1 MKKLFP
7 FVLVVFLLLAAVN
20 LIGCNGLWGFDDDDD
35 VVGPVGAKFSF
46 KGNVDLPGD
55 GKGTL
60 NLRGAVASLN
70 DDLYAVAYKMTL
82 VGGVATE
89 TAVSGEAAVN
99 SDGDYQIDFTGDPA
113 FFVVKIKSKKA
124 GLESFKMLVVLGEV
138 SASKPT
144 QTANV
149 NSETTAVALIIQK
162 SGQLLAPDAIDPI
175 DVASSKTLVE
185 TALKPGGD
193 GKIEELSINILVR
206 TIELNKAKMALSQ
219 GSSETLVAVAS
230 PSYATNKTLKWES
243 SNTAIAEVD
252 NTGKVTAKDLGNA
265 TITVSA
271 TDGGGAAPVTCEIT
285 VSAVAVGS
293 VSISPA
299 ELSLAL
305 NGTTSGQLTA
315 TVLPANASDKTVA
328 WKSLNTTVANVDAQG
343 NVTAVGVGE
352 TTITATAGGIEARNI
367 VKVTILL
374 KDISIAPTGAT
385 IGVNATTKPVVTF
398 DPADAVNKK
407 VTWTSDN
414 TGVATVNAEG
424 LITGAG
430 LGTANIKVKSE
441 DGGFEK
447 VFVVEVVSGSSVTVD
462 PAVTN
467 RTVGELQIHL
477 VGAPTSLTS
486 VTTSLAATGVKDANG
501 AAVATVVWKVT
512 SVSAGYPVLTP
523 DIPSNLADPILVASN
538 ALKSVNDFTKLT
550 FSEIL
555 PSNTVVKVYSKEE
568 GGFIAVQK

>member
-35 VVGPVGAKFSF
+35 VVGPVGTKFSF

-60 NLRGAVASLN
+60 NLRGAVASLT

-89 TAVSGEAAVN
+89 TAVSGEASVN
-99 SDGDYQIDFTGDPA
+99 AEGDYQIDFTGDPGY
-113 FFVVKIKSKKA
+113 FVVKIKSKKA
-124 GLESFKMLVVLGEV
+124 GLESFKMLVVLGDI
-138 SASKPT
+138 SASAPT

-149 NSETTAVALIIQK
+149 TSETTAVALIIQK
-162 SGQLLAPDAIDPI
+162 SGQLLAPNTIDPI
-175 DVASSKTLVE
+175 DVATYKTIVE
-185 TALKPGGD
+185 TALKPDGD
-193 GKIEELSINILVR
+193 GKIEELTINIPVR
-206 TIELNKAKMALSQ
+206 AIELSKTKMALSQ

-230 PSYATNKTLKWES
+230 PSYATNKSLKWES
-243 SNTAIAEVD
+243 NNTSIAEVD
-252 NTGKVTAKDLGNA
+252 STGKVSAKDLGNA

-271 TDGGGAAPVTCEIT
+271 TDGSGVSVACEVT
-285 VSAVAVGS
+285 VSAVAVSS
-293 VSISPA
+293 VSVSPA

-305 NGTTSGQLTA
+305 NGTTSGPLTA
-315 TVLPANASDKTVA
+315 DVLPANASDKTVT
-328 WKSLNTTVANVDAQG
+328 WKSLNENVATVDALG
-343 NVTAVGVGE
+343 NVTAKGVGE
-352 TTITATAGGIEARNI
+352 TTITATAGGIEARST

-374 KDISIAPTGAT
+374 KGILITPTGAA
-385 IGVNATTKPVVTF
+385 IGINGTAKPVVTF
-398 DPADAVNKK
+398 DPAAAVHKK

-414 TGVATVNAEG
+414 SGVATVNAEG
-424 LITGAG
+424 LITGTG
-430 LGTANIKVKSE
+430 LGNTNIRVKSE
-441 DGGFEK
+441 EGGFEK
-447 VFVVEVVSGSSVTVD
+447 VFAVEVVSGSSVTVD
-462 PAVTN
+462 PTVVN

-486 VTTSLAATGVKDANG
+486 VTTSLAAAGVKDANG
-501 AAVATVVWKVT
+501 AIVATVVWKVT

-523 DIPSNLADPILVASN
+523 DIPSNPADALLVASN
-538 ALKSVNDFTKLT
+538 ALKTVNEFTKLA

-555 PSNTVVKVYSKEE
+555 PANTSVKVYSKED